1 VKDTLKNR
9 KGIDI
14 MTKLTKKVALECALC
29 AVAGNPLKEYTDGEV
44 KFTAE
49 EVTAKLNEMLV
60 ALDKKSG
67 AEKKPTEQQIANA
80 GYKSDMMALLA
91 DGKARTA
98 TEILKGVPTF
108 PEGMTNQRVSA
119 LLRQLWLDGKVSKD
133 TVKGKTYFTATEG
146 V

>member
-1 VKDTLKNR
+1 
-9 KGIDI
+9 
-14 MTKLTKKVALECALC
+14 MTKLTKKLALEAALS
-29 AVAGNPLKEYTDGEV
+29 AIAGNSVKEYRNGETV
-44 KFTAE
+44 FTAE
-49 EVTAKLNEMLV
+49 EVSAKLMEMFN
-60 ALDKKSG
+60 ALDKKPNG
-67 AEKKPTEQQIANA
+67 EKKMTEQQVANL

-98 TEILKGVPTF
+98 TEILNGVPTF

-119 LLRQLWLDGKVSKD
+119 LLRQLYLDGKVKKE

>member
-1 VKDTLKNR
+1 
-9 KGIDI
+9 
-14 MTKLTKKVALECALC
+14 MTKLTKKLALEAALC
-29 AVAGNPLKEYTDGEV
+29 AIAGNPIKEYRNGEAV
-44 KFTAE
+44 FTAE
-49 EVTAKLNEMLV
+49 EVSAKLMEMFN
-60 ALDKKSG
+60 ALDKKPNG
-67 AEKKPTEQQIANA
+67 EKKMTEQQVANL

-98 TEILKGVPTF
+98 TEILNGVPTF

-119 LLRQLWLDGKVSKD
+119 LLRQLYLDGKVKKE

>member
-1 VKDTLKNR
+1 
-9 KGIDI
+9 
-14 MTKLTKKVALECALC
+14 MTKLTKKVALEAAIVALS
-29 AVAGNPLKEYTDGEV
+29 ANDTQVYTMGEAQFPVGEIKEKLVAMIE
-44 KFTAE
+44 
-49 EVTAKLNEMLV
+49 
-60 ALDKKSG
+60 ALDKKSTG
-67 AEKKPTEQQIANA
+67 EKKLTEQQVANL

-98 TEILKGVPTF
+98 TEILNGVPTF

-119 LLRQLWLDGKVSKD
+119 LLRQLFLDGKVSKE

>member
-1 VKDTLKNR
+1 M
-9 KGIDI
+9 I
-14 MTKLTKKVALECALC
+14 KLTKKVALEAAMC
-29 AVAGNPLKEYTDGEV
+29 AVKNWELKEYTLSAEKENV
-44 KFTAE
+44 KFSAE
-49 EVTAKLNEMLV
+49 EVLAKLEEMWA

-67 AEKKPTEQQIANA
+67 AEKKPTEQQVANM
-80 GYKSDMMALLA
+80 GYKGDMMALLA

-133 TVKGKTYFTATEG
+133 TVKGKTLFTIAEG

>member
-1 VKDTLKNR
+1 
-9 KGIDI
+9 
-14 MTKLTKKVALECALC
+14 MTKLTKKIALEAAVVALSADENQIYFIDEAQ
-29 AVAGNPLKEYTDGEV
+29 
-44 KFTAE
+44 FTAQE
-49 EVTAKLNEMLV
+49 IKEKLVAMIE

-67 AEKKPTEQQIANA
+67 GEKPMTEQQKQNV

-108 PEGMTNQRVSA
+108 PDGMTNQRVSA
-119 LLRQLWLDGKVSKD
+119 LLRQLFLDGKVSKE

>member
-1 VKDTLKNR
+1 
-9 KGIDI
+9 

-29 AVAGNPLKEYTDGEV
+29 AVAGNPLKEYRSAVDDTV
-44 KFTAE
+44 FTAE
-49 EVTAKLNEMLV
+49 EVTAKLNEMWA

-67 AEKKPTEQQIANA
+67 GEKPMTEQQKQNV
-80 GYKSDMMALLA
+80 GYKADMMALLA

-119 LLRQLWLDGKVSKD
+119 LLRQLFLDGKVSKE

>member
-1 VKDTLKNR
+1 
-9 KGIDI
+9 

-29 AVAGNPLKEYTDGEV
+29 AVKNWNAKEGYRSAEDGTVFTTDEV
-44 KFTAE
+44 
-49 EVTAKLNEMLV
+49 VAKLNEMWDSLN
-60 ALDKKSG
+60 KKSTG
-67 AEKKPTEQQIANA
+67 EKKLTEQQVANL

-98 TEILKGVPTF
+98 TEILNGVPTF

-119 LLRQLWLDGKVSKD
+119 LLRQLLLDGKVSKE